1 MKNFDEWNQHKK
13 NIDTILNT
21 HLYYP
26 KEGEVWVSKIG
37 INVGVEQDGSNLD
50 FSRPVL
56 VVKKFN
62 NQMYWV
68 LPLSSK
74 QKFLDYYYNFTDP
87 YSRKVSVILAQ
98 LKLSSIR
105 RFERRI
111 YEIDK
116 DLFEDI
122 KNRLKLFL

>member
-1 MKNFDEWNQHKK
+1 MKNFDEWNRHKK
-13 NIDTILNT
+13 NIDIISNT

-26 KEGEVWVSKIG
+26 KESEVWVSKIG

-87 YSRKVSVILAQ
+87 YNRKVSVILAQ

-111 YEIDK
+111 YEINN